1 MTLRSGLAGQ
11 WCSVEEVTYG
21 VAPSL
26 TSSPFILADSDTLK
40 LKKVTKEGAGI
51 YAGALVASAARRVV
65 TEYSA
70 GGGLPMDLP
79 QRGMNK
85 WLYRMMGSY
94 GQTPAAL
101 TEDASTS
108 AYSATHAL
116 GPLEGHT
123 FTLQA
128 GRPTVDGTV
137 EAATY
142 VGCKITEW
150 EIAASMGEVAKLT
163 LTIEARNELMGSW
176 KDPLN
181 GSVPSLLTFAAPPD
195 GIFHWAES
203 AVYYGGTPSTT
214 SGVTT
219 VSGATLAGNVKGPCS
234 FKLTR
239 GLDLERFAPD
249 VAPFRNEPVGNAL
262 VQPSGSMVVEWL
274 SAETY
279 LAAYQN
285 DTATCIEH
293 RFTGPAI
300 GSGSDFSELSILVP
314 NVRLDG
320 DSPSVAGTEVL
331 TQTVPWV
338 GLDDRTNNVV
348 QALYWTLDAT

>member
-1 MTLRSGLAGQ
+1 MALVSGLAGQ
-11 WCSVEEVTYG
+11 WCAVDEVTYG

-26 TSSPFILADSDTLK
+26 TGSPFVVADSDTLK
-40 LKKVTKEGAGI
+40 LRKVSKQGTGI
-51 YAGALVASAARRVV
+51 YAGALVGAAARRVV

-70 GGGLPMDLP
+70 GGGLVMDLP
-79 QRGMNK
+79 QRGLNK
-85 WLYRMMGSY
+85 WLFRMLGSF
-94 GQTPAAL
+94 GQAPATL
-101 TEDASTS
+101 TQDGATG

-123 FTLQA
+123 FSLQA

-137 EAATY
+137 EPVTY
-142 VGCKITEW
+142 VGCKVTEW
-150 EIAASMGEVAKLT
+150 EIAATMGEIAKLT
-163 LTIEARNELMGSW
+163 LTLEARNELSGSY

-181 GSVPSLLTFAAPPD
+181 SSVPSLLTFAAPP
-195 GIFHWAES
+195 GGVFHWAQS
-203 AVYYGGTPSTT
+203 AVYYGGTPSTN

-219 VSGATLAGNVKGPCS
+219 VSGASLAGNVVGPCS
-234 FKLTR
+234 FKMTR
-239 GLDLERFAPD
+239 PLDLNRYAPG
-249 VAPFRNEPVGNAL
+249 VAPYRNEPVGNAL
-262 VQPSGSMVVEWL
+262 IQPSGSMVVEWL

-314 NVRLDG
+314 NVRLEG
-320 DSPSVAGTEVL
+320 ESPSVAGTQVL
-331 TQTVPWV
+331 TQTVPWT

-348 QALYWTLDAT
+348 QALYWTLDTT

>member
-1 MTLRSGLAGQ
+1 MALRSGLAGQ
-11 WCSVEEVTYG
+11 WCAVEEVTYG

-26 TSSPFILADSDTLK
+26 TGSPFIIADSDTLK
-40 LKKVTKEGAGI
+40 LRKVTKQGTGI
-51 YAGALVASAARRVV
+51 YAGALVANAGRRVV

-79 QRGMNK
+79 QRGLNK
-85 WLYRMMGSY
+85 WLYRMLGSF

-116 GPLEGHT
+116 GDLAGHT
-123 FTLQA
+123 FTLQV

-137 EAATY
+137 EPATY
-142 VGCKITEW
+142 VGCKISEW
-150 EIAASMGEVAKLT
+150 EIAASMGEIAKLT
-163 LTIEARNELMGSW
+163 MTIEARNELLGSFV
-176 KDPLN
+176 DPLN
-181 GSVPSLLTFAAPPD
+181 GSAPALLTFAAPP
-195 GIFHWAES
+195 GGVFHWAES

-219 VSGATLAGNVKGPCS
+219 VSGATLAANVKGPCS

-239 GLDLERFAPD
+239 AMDLNRYAPD
-249 VAPFRNEPVGNAL
+249 VAPFRNEPYGNGL
-262 VQPSGSMVVEWL
+262 VTASGSMVVEWL

-300 GSGSDFSELSILVP
+300 GSGTDHSELSILVP

-320 DSPSVAGTEVL
+320 ESPSVAGTEIL

-348 QALYWTLDAT
+348 QALYWTLDTV